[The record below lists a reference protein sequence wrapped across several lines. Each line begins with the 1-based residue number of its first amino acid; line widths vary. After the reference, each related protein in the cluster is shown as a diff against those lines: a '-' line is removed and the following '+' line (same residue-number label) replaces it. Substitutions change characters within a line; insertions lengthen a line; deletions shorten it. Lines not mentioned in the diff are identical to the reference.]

1 MPGSDAGINAG
12 IECREV
18 MLALIRELMLELN
31 AGIECREVML
41 ELNAIIKCEK

>member
-1 MPGSDAGINAG
+1 
-12 IECREV
+12 